1 MRSYPLIIG
10 GQSIKTDDYLNV
22 RNPYSGVI
30 IHKVYKAGMEEA
42 KRALKAA
49 EDVRRELSCLPSY
62 VKSDILLKASQI
74 IKERNEE
81 LARLI
86 TIESGKPIKE
96 SRTEVERAS
105 LTFKVASEETKR
117 IGGEML
123 PLDLDKASEGRWG
136 ITKRYP
142 SGTVFGITPFNFPLN
157 LVAHKVAPAI
167 ASGNPII
174 IRPSSKTPGTA
185 LALAEMLYDAGLTEG
200 SMSVLPCSTET
211 AGKILKD
218 GRVKVFS
225 FTGSAEVG
233 WSLKAKVP
241 QKRVLLELGGN
252 AGVIIDDSV
261 DLEYAVRRCT
271 IGGFSFSGQ
280 LCISVQRIY
289 VHQNVYNEFLN
300 GFVESVRLLKLGD
313 PLSEETN
320 IGPVIDKDNLE
331 RIESWVDEAVN
342 AGARIITGGR
352 SIDKVFYEPTVLTDI
367 TPDMK
372 LSCKEVFAPIV
383 SVVKIKDFDAGL
395 QAVNDSEYGL
405 QAGVFTSN
413 INNAFKAFDEL
424 VVGGVVINDVPTFR
438 VDHMPY
444 GGVKQSGFGR
454 EGIKYAI
461 KEMTELRLMVLN
473 LNNHS

>member
-1 MRSYPLIIG
+1 MRSCPLIIG

-74 IKERNEE
+74 IKERNDE

-105 LTFKVASEETKR
+105 LTFNVASEETKR

-123 PLDLDKASEGRWG
+123 PLDLNKASEGRWG

-174 IRPSSKTPGTA
+174 IKPSSKTPRTA

-241 QKRVLLELGGN
+241 HKRVLLELGGN

-261 DLEYAVRRCT
+261 DLEYAVKRCT

-313 PLSEETN
+313 PLSEETD

-331 RIESWVDEAVN
+331 RIESWVDEAVS

-352 SIDKVFYEPTVLTDI
+352 SIDKVLYEPTVLTDVSS
-367 TPDMK
+367 TMK

-383 SVVKIKDFDAGL
+383 SVAKIKDFDAGL

-413 INNAFKAFDEL
+413 MNNAFKAFDEL
-424 VVGGVVINDVPTFR
+424 VVGGVVVNDVPTFR

-473 LNNHS
+473 LK